1 MKRKRKTGDAGS
13 IYEPRRLQLNAPAS
27 SPKWLASRWSP
38 PTRNVRVTNHLCP
51 HYQKSSALY
60 SWAFFVGTSA
70 EHAIEG
76 NLRFLNP
83 CHFVTSPFRVA
94 SDKETAQWAFSASSL
109 LCRIG
114 YTDHSL
120 WSGRAAPLL
129 QLSAKV
135 SLTRMPRR

>member
-1 MKRKRKTGDAGS
+1 MVLFFRTGGS
-13 IYEPRRLQLNAPAS
+13 PYLRYPI
-27 SPKWLASRWSP
+27 PKSLPSGKG
-38 PTRNVRVTNHLCP
+38 L
-51 HYQKSSALY
+51 
-60 SWAFFVGTSA
+60 FD
-70 EHAIEG
+70 
-76 NLRFLNP
+76 FLTP
-83 CHFVTSPFRVA
+83 VSCVTSPFRVA

-135 SLTRMPRR
+135 LLTRMPRR